1 MKNNAKNPTVPAD
14 RHVLRRTSSAAVA
27 AMPRLLLVDVS
38 KPMRRLLVKM
48 LEKSAPDIL
57 VAVAGSVAEAVRV
70 FDALRPK
77 TILLSLEL
85 PDGSGLEV
93 LRHAMALDPYCMIVV
108 LARRADVKTRLECF
122 EEGADFVFDKSS
134 DFERAIATAEK
145 ASRRQTARSPRRPL
159 PRRSISEEFVLANK
173 SGLHVLPAARLVKL
187 AGGYHATIEIA
198 HGSRKAN
205 AKDLMQVMALGA
217 ECGARIVV
225 TAAGSDAAQG
235 LAGIRSLIA
244 KNFHDDAVPPGRSSN
259 RPASPSRNPKT

>member
-1 MKNNAKNPTVPAD
+1 M
-14 RHVLRRTSSAAVA
+14 
-27 AMPRLLLVDVS
+27 
-38 KPMRRLLVKM
+38 
-48 LEKSAPDIL
+48 
-57 VAVAGSVAEAVRV
+57 
-70 FDALRPK
+70 
-77 TILLSLEL
+77 
-85 PDGSGLEV
+85 
-93 LRHAMALDPYCMIVV
+93 
-108 LARRADVKTRLECF
+108 
-122 EEGADFVFDKSS
+122 
-134 DFERAIATAEK
+134 
-145 ASRRQTARSPRRPL
+145 
-159 PRRSISEEFVLANK
+159 LANK

-198 HGSRKAN
+198 HGNRKAN